1 MTVPSQEY
9 AGLAAH
15 SYQDLK
21 VGQRGPNDEE
31 KVVIDGTQYRVV
43 EHANNPNTGYQGT
56 IYQKVDSGEIVVA
69 HRGTEEVWKD
79 GIVADG
85 SMVLSRTNPQADDA
99 IALTGRALHYAR
111 TYSSVNPPEVT
122 VTGHSL
128 GGTLAQVSAHHYDLR
143 GETFNAYGAGSLDRR
158 IPEGPNDRMV
168 NHVMAADVVSAASGH
183 YGEVRTYA
191 TEKEISVLRQSGYHD
206 NRFVDFIT
214 PDLPVVAAARSMGSH
229 SMHNFLP
236 VDGDGKPD
244 KSVLQDPAAQARAED
259 HKDAID
265 NYRGDVERLR
275 RVVTIGARGPIG
287 AIEDVVDH
295 VRGPVKAG
303 EPARQ
308 QQEREAQATG
318 RPLSERAPDAAT
330 PTREGGG
337 AGQDNVSRLL
347 DAARGGNA
355 EDLRAATASLQNSE
369 AGQAWQQRVDAQV
382 QAATQRDAAQHA
394 PPPSQDAA
402 RFA

>member
-21 VGQRGPNDEE
+21 VGRRGPDDEE
-31 KVVIDGTQYRVV
+31 KVVIEGTQYRVI
-43 EHANNPNTGYQGT
+43 EHANNPRTGYQGT
-56 IYQKVDSGEIVVA
+56 IYQKVDSGEMVVA

-85 SMVLSRTNPQADDA
+85 SMVLARTNPQADDA
-99 IALTGRALHYAR
+99 VALTGRALQYAR

-143 GETFNAYGAGSLDRR
+143 GETFNAYGAASLDRR
-158 IPEGPNDRMV
+158 VPEGPNDRIV

-183 YGEVRTYA
+183 YGQVRTYA
-191 TEKEISVLRQSGYHD
+191 TEQEIKVLHQSGYFE
-206 NRFVDFIT
+206 NRFVDFLT
-214 PDLPVVAAARSMGSH
+214 PDLPVVAAARSLGSH

-244 KSVLQDPAAQARAED
+244 RSVLQDPAAAERAYD
-259 HKDAID
+259 SRHAID
-265 NYRGDVERLR
+265 NYRGDVQTLR
-275 RVVTIGARGPIG
+275 RGLTMG
-287 AIEDVVDH
+287 
-295 VRGPVKAG
+295 VRGPVGLIEDAVDHMRGPLPAG
-303 EPARQ
+303 EPARAQ
-308 QQEREAQATG
+308 QAREAHGT
-318 RPLSERAPDAAT
+318 
-330 PTREGGG
+330 GG
-337 AGQDNVSRLL
+337 AVSFAAPEAAEPIRVETPHDHAARLL
-347 DAARGGNA
+347 EGARAGNPD
-355 EDLRAATASLQNSE
+355 ELRAATASLQNSE
-369 AGQAWQQRVDAQV
+369 AGLAWQQRVEAQTQAISQREAAP
-382 QAATQRDAAQHA
+382 QAA
-394 PPPSQDAA
+394 PPVQDAG

>member
-31 KVVIDGTQYRVV
+31 KVVIDGTQYRVI
-43 EHANNPNTGYQGT
+43 EHANNPRTGYQGT

-85 SMVLSRTNPQADDA
+85 AMVVARTNPQADDA
-99 IALTGRALHYAR
+99 VALTGRALQYAR

-128 GGTLAQVSAHHYDLR
+128 GGTLAQVSAHYYDLR

-158 IPEGPNDRMV
+158 IPDGPNDRMI

-206 NRFVDFIT
+206 NRFVDFLT

-229 SMHNFLP
+229 SMHNFLA

-244 KSVLQDPAAQARAED
+244 TSVLQDPAAQVRAED

-275 RVVTIGARGPIG
+275 RVVTIGARGPVG
-287 AIEDVVDH
+287 LIEDAVDH
-295 VRGPVKAG
+295 VRGPVKPG

-308 QQEREAQATG
+308 QQVRDAQAAG
-318 RPLSERAPDAAT
+318 HPMSYRPLDAGAPVRDGTGSA
-330 PTREGGG
+330 
-337 AGQDNVSRLL
+337 QDPASRLL
-347 DAARGGNA
+347 EAARGGNA
-355 EDLRAATASLQNSE
+355 EELRAATASLQNSDT
-369 AGQAWQQRVDAQV
+369 GQAWQQRVDAQA
-382 QAATQRDAAQHA
+382 QAASQRETAQQS
-394 PPPSQDAA
+394 PPSQDAA

>member
-43 EHANNPNTGYQGT
+43 EHANNPRTGYQGT

-85 SMVLSRTNPQADDA
+85 AMVVARTNPQADDA
-99 IALTGRALHYAR
+99 IALTGRALQYAR

-128 GGTLAQVSAHHYDLR
+128 GGTLAQVSAHYYDLR

-158 IPEGPNDRMV
+158 IPDGPNDRMI
-168 NHVMAADVVSAASGH
+168 NHVMSADVVSAASGH

-206 NRFVDFIT
+206 NRFVDFLT

-229 SMHNFLP
+229 SMHNFLA

-244 KSVLQDPAAQARAED
+244 TSVLQDAAAQARAED

-275 RVVTIGARGPIG
+275 RVVTVGARGPVG
-287 AIEDVVDH
+287 LIEDAVDH
-295 VRGPVKAG
+295 VRGPVKPG

-308 QQEREAQATG
+308 QQVRDAQAAG
-318 RPLSERAPDAAT
+318 HPMSYRPLDAGAPARDGTGSA
-330 PTREGGG
+330 
-337 AGQDNVSRLL
+337 QDPASRLL
-347 DAARGGNA
+347 EAARGGNA
-355 EDLRAATASLQNSE
+355 EELRAATASLQNSD
-369 AGQAWQQRVDAQV
+369 AGQDWQQRVDAQA
-382 QAATQRDAAQHA
+382 QAASQRETAQQS
-394 PPPSQDAA
+394 PPSQDAA

>member
-43 EHANNPNTGYQGT
+43 EHANNPRTGYQGT

-79 GIVADG
+79 GIVANG
-85 SMVLSRTNPQADDA
+85 AMVVARTNPQADDA
-99 IALTGRALHYAR
+99 IALTGRALQYAR
-111 TYSSVNPPEVT
+111 AYSSVNPPEVT

-128 GGTLAQVSAHHYDLR
+128 GGTLAQVSAHYYDLR

-158 IPEGPNDRMV
+158 IPDGPNDRMI
-168 NHVMAADVVSAASGH
+168 NHVMAADVVSAASSH
-183 YGEVRTYA
+183 YGEVRTYT

-206 NRFVDFIT
+206 NRFVDFLT
-214 PDLPVVAAARSMGSH
+214 PDLPVVAATRSMRSH

-244 KSVLQDPAAQARAED
+244 KSVLQDPAARARAED
-259 HKDAID
+259 HKDAIA

-275 RVVTIGARGPIG
+275 RVVTVGARGPVDL
-287 AIEDVVDH
+287 IEHAVDH
-295 VRGPVKAG
+295 VRGPVRPG

-308 QQEREAQATG
+308 QQVQDTQAAG
-318 RPLSERAPDAAT
+318 HLMSYRPLDA
-330 PTREGGG
+330 GG
-337 AGQDNVSRLL
+337 AARDGAGSPQDTAWRLL
-347 DAARGGNA
+347 EAARGGNA
-355 EDLRAATASLQNSE
+355 EELRAVTGSLQNSD
-369 AGQAWQQRVDAQV
+369 AGQAWQRRVDAQA
-382 QAATQRDAAQHA
+382 QAASQREAVQHSPA
-394 PPPSQDAA
+394 PQDAA

>member
-31 KVVIDGTQYRVV
+31 KVVIDGNQYRVI
-43 EHANNPNTGYQGT
+43 EHANNPDTGYQGT

-99 IALTGRALHYAR
+99 VALTGRALQYAR

-191 TEKEISVLRQSGYHD
+191 SEKEISVLRQSGYHD

-308 QQEREAQATG
+308 QQEREAQAPDRSVSG
-318 RPLSERAPDAAT
+318 RAPDAVT
-330 PTREGGG
+330 PARESGG
-337 AGQDNVSRLL
+337 AGQDSVSRLL
-347 DAARGGNA
+347 EAARGGNA
-355 EDLRAATASLQNSE
+355 EDLRAASANLQNSE
-369 AGQAWQQRVDAQV
+369 AGQAWQQRVEAQI
-382 QAATQRDAAQHA
+382 QAASQRDAAQQA
-394 PPPSQDAA
+394 PAPSQDAA